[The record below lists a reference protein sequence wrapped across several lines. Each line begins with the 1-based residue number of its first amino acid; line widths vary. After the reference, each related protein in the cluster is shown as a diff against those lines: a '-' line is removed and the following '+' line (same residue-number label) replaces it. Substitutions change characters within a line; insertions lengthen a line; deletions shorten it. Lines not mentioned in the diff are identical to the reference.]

1 MRLLICT
8 ALLLA
13 SATTLAQ
20 DIPNPNSP
28 DFDPVARMQR
38 FFPNW
43 QPPVVSQEELS
54 KLPLG
59 SAQRPVR
66 TPGPQGQREYLSRLV
81 CRNGKTPKFQRIGS
95 TGDSP
100 YGYPMDAYE
109 VKCSWSVKNIIYMDL
124 YHPRFVE
131 QEPVPGFTL
140 RH

>member
-1 MRLLICT
+1 MRSFFCV

-13 SATTLAQ
+13 TTTVFAQ
-20 DIPNPNSP
+20 EVRDPNSP

-38 FFPNW
+38 FFPDW
-43 QPPVVSQEELS
+43 QPPAVSQEEMT

-66 TPGPQGQREYLSRLV
+66 AQGPQGQDDYLSRLV
-81 CRNGKTPKFQRIGS
+81 CKNGKTPNFQRIGS
-95 TGDSP
+95 TGPSP
-100 YGYPMDAYE
+100 YGFPMDSYE
-109 VKCSWSVKNIIYMDL
+109 VKCGWSSKTTVYMDL

-140 RH
+140 RN